1 MKKAGLL
8 VLILFLPAGCSAK
21 QTTQTAP
28 ETGGPQFDGPLAA
41 KLEGLPLPEFFEVSW
56 RELSLRDPENVLADG
71 LASTYGLETA
81 ELTDISDAY
90 IRETYRM
97 IGTVLAM
104 LRNYNRAELTPAE
117 QISYDV
123 YEWYLDDQVRSQEFM
138 YYDYPATYFPV
149 TSVHLELVQF
159 FTDLHPLAS
168 EQDAQ
173 DYIARLQ
180 QVDAKF
186 EQLIDGLERRE
197 KAGIIPPKFALQW
210 GLHEVNNLASAN
222 PTHTPFYE
230 TFRDKVSA
238 LQDATKGEKQA
249 LLTSAATAIQE
260 SVLPAYQA
268 LADYLKHLESVAPT
282 KDGVWQFED
291 GDAYYQYLLRH
302 YTTTDLTADEIH
314 ELGLRELER
323 IHAEMRVIFD
333 QLGYPKDEGLPAL
346 FDRVARDSGTV
357 PAGEVLP
364 TYESLIADADRNLDE
379 VFDIR
384 PDAKVIVV
392 SSSIKGMYVSA
403 SLDGSRPGAFH
414 AGPGT
419 TAEESYAMPTLA
431 YHEAIPGHHFQIA
444 IAQEA
449 DLPSFRN
456 ALGFTGYAEGWALYA
471 EQLAWELGW
480 YEDDPYGN
488 LGRLQAEAYRATR
501 LVVDT
506 GLHAKRWTFDEAI
519 EFFVENTGYQSGDS
533 VEPAQEIAR
542 YIVWPGQA
550 TAYKVGMLKIL
561 ELRQRAM
568 NQLGDRFN
576 IRDFHQIVLSNGSM
590 PLDVLERVVQDYVDA
605 QSAGSDPSPASIS
618 SSAWAIAAAIP
629 SSEPPISACLATIS
643 RPSRE
648 AFSPW
653 TAKTLIS
660 RFPVTSSNRSLR

>member
-8 VLILFLPAGCSAK
+8 ALILFLLAGCSAK
-21 QTTQTAP
+21 QTAGTTP
-28 ETGGPQFDGPLAA
+28 ETGDTQFDGPLAA
-41 KLEGLPLPEFFEVSW
+41 RLEGLPLDEFFEVSW

-71 LASTYGLETA
+71 LASAYGIQDA

-90 IRETYRM
+90 IQETYRM
-97 IGTVLAM
+97 VATVLAM
-104 LRNYNRAELTPAE
+104 LRSYNRAELTPAE

-123 YEWYLDDQVRSQEFM
+123 YQWYLDDQMRSQEFM

-149 TSVHLELVQF
+149 TAEHLELIHF
-159 FTDLHPLAS
+159 FTDLHPLATK
-168 EQDAQ
+168 QDAEN
-173 DYIARLQ
+173 YITRLE
-180 QVDAKF
+180 QVDVKF
-186 EQLIDGLERRE
+186 KQLIDGLERRE

-210 GLHEVNNLASAN
+210 GLPDVDNLANAS
-222 PTHTPFYE
+222 PTHTPFYQ

-238 LQDATKGEKQA
+238 LQDISEGEKQA
-249 LLTSAATAIQE
+249 LLASAATAIQE
-260 SVLPAYQA
+260 SVLPAYRA

-282 KDGVWQFED
+282 KDGVWQFD
-291 GDAYYQYLLRH
+291 HGDAYYQYLLRH

-314 ELGLRELER
+314 QLGLKELDR

-333 QLGYPKDEGLPAL
+333 QLGYPQDEGLPAL
-346 FDRVARDSGTV
+346 FDRVAWDSGTV
-357 PAGEVLP
+357 PAREVLA
-364 TYESLIADADRNLDE
+364 TYERLIAEADQNLDQA
-379 VFDIR
+379 FDIR
-384 PDAKVIVV
+384 PQAKVVVV
-392 SSSIKGMYVSA
+392 SSPIKGMYVSA

-419 TAEESYAMPTLA
+419 ASEESYAMPTLA

-444 IAQEA
+444 LAQES

-456 ALGFTGYAEGWALYA
+456 AVGFTGYAEGWALYA
-471 EQLAWELGW
+471 EQLASELGW
-480 YEDDPYGN
+480 YEGDPYGN

-506 GLHAKRWTFDEAI
+506 GLHAKRWTFDEAVR
-519 EFFVENTGYQSGDS
+519 FFVENTGYESGDS

-568 NQLGDRFN
+568 EQLDDRFDL
-576 IRDFHQIVLSNGSM
+576 RDFHRVVLSNGSM

-605 QSAGSDPSPASIS
+605 QSAASAPSPASIS

-629 SSEPPISACLATIS
+629 SSGPPISACLVTIS

-653 TAKTLIS
+653 ISKTLMS
-660 RFPVTSSNRSLR
+660 RFPVTSSNMSLR